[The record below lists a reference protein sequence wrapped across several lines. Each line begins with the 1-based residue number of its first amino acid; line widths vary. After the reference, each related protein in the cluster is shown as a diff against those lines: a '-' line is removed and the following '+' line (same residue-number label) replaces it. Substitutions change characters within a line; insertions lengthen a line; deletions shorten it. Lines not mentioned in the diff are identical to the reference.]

1 MHWGSC
7 DWYYLQSRV
16 QWQANCLRVM
26 ASKGTV
32 KQSERPLKPHWDSQN
47 SGRNWSRIYY
57 KTCTLYS
64 FCFVW
69 FCLWCP
75 LVMDSHGWFIH
86 ILRVATGSGGIYIY
100 VETYPHVRSNLL
112 HLVPVRPSSVSLPR
126 GFRQKWDGKRR
137 IAKCHYSTTKRCY
150 ESCSYIDL
158 GLTNQPLVWMYI
170 CCLIKTV
177 HGYTWWRHQMETFS
191 ALLAICAGNSPTT
204 GEFPTQMPV
213 TRSFDVFFDLCLE

>member
-1 MHWGSC
+1 MLSISNGFAWLIYPYFKGCHW
-7 DWYYLQSRV
+7 
-16 QWQANCLRVM
+16 QW
-26 ASKGTV
+26 
-32 KQSERPLKPHWDSQN
+32 
-47 SGRNWSRIYY
+47 
-57 KTCTLYS
+57 
-64 FCFVW
+64 
-69 FCLWCP
+69 
-75 LVMDSHGWFIH
+75 
-86 ILRVATGSGGIYIY
+86 GIYIY

-191 ALLAICAGNSPTT
+191 ALLAICAGNTDHRWIPHTNASDAELWCFLWSVPWIK
-204 GEFPTQMPV
+204 GWVNNREAGV
-213 TRSFDVFFDLCLE
+213 LRGHRAHYDVIVMSEITKNRKETSCLP